1 MQDILVMS
9 EAQHLFEGYVALAM
23 REAVPGSS
31 VRGVVTDPRGTYEL
45 LAEQDAFVWVG
56 EAEGGWPSPRD
67 IERELLRDHVA
78 LDTLPPVVESVVE
91 AEAAFREVGRRTI
104 DAETDL
110 VVYVRI
116 PEPVSTADSYSG
128 PDMR

>member
-1 MQDILVMS
+1 MS

-23 REAVPGSS
+23 RETVAGAS

-78 LDTLPPVVESVVE
+78 LDTLPPVVESVV
-91 AEAAFREVGRRTI
+91 AAKSAFREVGRRTI

-116 PEPVSTADSYSG
+116 PDPVSTADSYSE